1 MARNYRDY
9 FDYGAV
15 YHIYNKVVSGENLF
29 NDPSDYKD
37 FFERYS
43 IYLAPYFDTYAY
55 NLIPNHFHFLVRV
68 KEKAKIDVSNEN
80 TTAAHKYLQGDESI
94 NFFLENQLA
103 RIFGGM
109 ALRFNAKNNRVGPLL
124 KSGVKRVL
132 LKTEERVI
140 YQLLYIHHNTI
151 HHGLG
156 AEYDDWKYSSYLAYL
171 SQDHSQLDRDY
182 IFQLLGN
189 KDEFLRLHAQF
200 KEEYRR
206 SNR

>member
-9 FDYGAV
+9 FDHGFV
-15 YHIYNKVVSGENLF
+15 YHIYNKVVSSENLF
-29 NDPSDYKD
+29 NDPSDYND
-37 FFERYS
+37 FFQRYAT
-43 IYLAPYFDTYAY
+43 YLAPYFDTYAY

-68 KEKAKIDVSNEN
+68 KDKAKIDVSTEN
-80 TTAAHKYLQGDESI
+80 TTAAQKYLQGIEPI
-94 NFFLENQLA
+94 NSFLENQLG
-103 RIFGGM
+103 RMFSGM
-109 ALRFNAKNNRVGPLL
+109 ALRFNTKNNRVGPLL
-124 KSGVKRVL
+124 KAGVKRVL

-171 SQDHSQLDRDY
+171 SQDHSQVDRDY
-182 IFQLLGN
+182 ILQLLGN

-200 KEEYRR
+200 KEEYRH